1 MNKRILS
8 LLFIPFM
15 LMGCSKASKE
25 SESEQKEDIS
35 LISLNETVVY
45 IAEEKTYQLEV
56 TVDPSLSD
64 YLVFWSI
71 RDETIASISDD
82 GLITGISEG
91 STIASVQVG
100 KYIARCAIN
109 ITKYEPDDALN
120 IVFDKD
126 EINLNVNDKYLLEY
140 EVRYGS
146 EIITNYKAS
155 YDVFDD
161 SVINL
166 NNNIITALKEGST
179 DIIIE
184 VTYNSLSIQKMI
196 YVNVY

>member
-1 MNKRILS
+1 M
-8 LLFIPFM
+8 
-15 LMGCSKASKE
+15 
-25 SESEQKEDIS
+25 
-35 LISLNETVVY
+35 
-45 IAEEKTYQLEV
+45 
-56 TVDPSLSD
+56 
-64 YLVFWSI
+64 
-71 RDETIASISDD
+71 
-82 GLITGISEG
+82 
-91 STIASVQVG
+91 
-100 KYIARCAIN
+100 
-109 ITKYEPDDALN
+109 
-120 IVFDKD
+120 
-126 EINLNVNDKYLLEY
+126 INLNVNDKYLLEY

-166 NNNIITALKEGST
+166 NNNIITALKAGST